1 MANEPTVQPPT
12 PALVGVGSNE
22 WLAAIE
28 NHIADRKYMEQK
40 YRRESDDARL
50 KADTVHAELMVLEH
64 ALYKA
69 KLRG

>member
-1 MANEPTVQPPT
+1 MANETVTQPPT
-12 PALVGVGSNE
+12 PETEGVGSKE

-50 KADTVHAELMVLEH
+50 KADVVHAELMVLEH

>member
-1 MANEPTVQPPT
+1 MANEQTAQPPT
-12 PALVGVGSNE
+12 PEMKGVGSKE
-22 WLAAIE
+22 WLDAIE
-28 NHIADRKYMEQK
+28 NHITDRKYMEQK

-50 KADTVHAELMVLEH
+50 KADVVHAELMVLEH